1 VVIDVLPSGDL
12 WRIHAQQVSR
22 VESPVK
28 RRWESNAAVEAGDV
42 VGYGALMS
50 VPSDFQNLLAHLA
63 AIVESAHDAVI
74 GENLSGV
81 ITSWNHGAEQ
91 LFGYRSEE
99 VIGANAAMLM
109 PQSGATEEESTLRQI
124 VRGEHVEHFD
134 TICQHKD
141 GHLMDVSLTI
151 SPIHDSDGKVV
162 GASKIVHDI
171 TDRKQVEMKLAHLSA
186 IVESSDDA
194 IISTTFD
201 GVINSW
207 NRGAETLFG
216 YTADEVLGRQA
227 GFLVPKDQV
236 NEEPP
241 LLKMIQNGEHIDS
254 YETVRQRKDGTL
266 VNVSMT
272 ISPIRNVAGEII
284 GASGIARDIS
294 DQKWVQEAEQRRK
307 SAQEKLATI
316 TEREREVLSLVVAGE
331 PNKVIARKLH
341 RSEKT
346 IEKYRAGLMK
356 KLEVR
361 SLAAL
366 VRLALSAEF

>member
-1 VVIDVLPSGDL
+1 
-12 WRIHAQQVSR
+12 
-22 VESPVK
+22 
-28 RRWESNAAVEAGDV
+28 
-42 VGYGALMS
+42 MS
-50 VPSDFQNLLAHLA
+50 APSDFQNLLAHLA

-74 GENLSGV
+74 GESLSGV

-99 VIGANAAMLM
+99 VIGANAAMLI
-109 PQSGATEEESTLRQI
+109 PESCATEEESTLRRI
-124 VRGEHVEHFD
+124 ARGERVEHFD

-151 SPIHDSDGKVV
+151 SPIHDSSGQVV

-171 TDRKQVEMKLAHLSA
+171 TERRQVEMKLAHLSA

-207 NRGAETLFG
+207 NGGAERLFG
-216 YTADEVLGRQA
+216 YTTDEVLGRQA
-227 GFLVPKDQV
+227 GFLVPADQV

-241 LLKMIQNGEHIDS
+241 LLKMIQNGEHVEN

-272 ISPIRNVAGEII
+272 ISPIRNVSGEII

-294 DQKWVQEAEQRRK
+294 DQKWAQEAEERRK
-307 SAQEKLATI
+307 SARAKLATI